1 MRLHYLQHV
10 PFEGPGIIRSWSNV
24 NNHSLTFTRLYE
36 DEELP
41 PPGEIDGLVVMG
53 GPMGIYDTNKYPWLK
68 REKRYINDCIDQE
81 IKVLGICLGAQ
92 LIADVLEAEVNS
104 MNQKE
109 IGWFPLNWKESARK
123 YHLLDFLPARQ
134 TVFHWHGDQFGLPQ
148 GAITLA
154 SSKRCPN
161 QGFLVDEQI
170 LGLQFHLE
178 MTKDGLDELIQHSNN
193 ELKRSDGP
201 FIQSPV
207 TMLNAPYFEENH
219 QTMRKLLNRF
229 FQEPS

>member
-1 MRLHYLQHV
+1 MQHV
-10 PFEGPGIIRSWSNV
+10 PFEGPGIIHSWSK
-24 NNHSLTFTRLYE
+24 NNNISLTRTRLYE

-41 PPGEIDGLVVMG
+41 PPREIDGLVVMG
-53 GPMGIYDTNKYPWLK
+53 GPMGVYDAKRYPWLK
-68 REKRYINDCIDQE
+68 KEKRFINDCIDRG

-92 LIADVLEAEVNS
+92 LIADVLGAEVNS

-109 IGWFPLNWKESARK
+109 IGWFPLNWNESARN
-123 YHLLDFLPARQ
+123 HRLLDFLPTNQ
-134 TVFHWHGDQFGLPQ
+134 IVLHWHGDQFSLPG
-148 GAITLA
+148 GALSLA
-154 SSKRCPN
+154 SSKGCAN

-170 LGLQFHLE
+170 MGLQFHLE

-207 TMLNAPYFEENH
+207 TMLNAPHFEENH
-219 QTMRKLLNRF
+219 HTTRKLLNRF
-229 FQEPS
+229 FSSPS